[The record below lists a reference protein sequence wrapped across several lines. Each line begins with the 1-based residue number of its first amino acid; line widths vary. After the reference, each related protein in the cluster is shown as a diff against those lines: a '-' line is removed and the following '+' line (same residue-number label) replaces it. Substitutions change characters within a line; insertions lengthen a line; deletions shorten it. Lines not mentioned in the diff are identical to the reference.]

1 MALQKGEADPMKL
14 FSTGKLKIAGDM
26 MSVNK
31 IEALG
36 AMPFDLVLEK
46 AAARASGATSAASAV
61 PPSTPH
67 SREPLAPKLFESLGK
82 RLEEQPSLAD
92 EVGAV
97 LQFYVRDPDS
107 KWVVDL
113 KNQPPALKMGETDGG
128 TTTLTVD
135 EADLAELSGGET
147 TTQSLFQRGK
157 LRIDGDMQPAHRL
170 NFLKGLI

>member
-1 MALQKGEADPMKL
+1 
-14 FSTGKLKIAGDM
+14 M

-31 IEALG
+31 LEALLK
-36 AMPFDLVLEK
+36 MPFDLVLAK
-46 AAARASGATSAASAV
+46 AAARLSGGDASAATATTAE
-61 PPSTPH
+61 PAAAPQA
-67 SREPLAPKLFESLGK
+67 REPIAPKLFEALSK
-82 RLEEQPSLAD
+82 RLQEQPNLAD

-113 KNQPPALKMGETDGG
+113 KNRPPALKTGETDGA
-128 TTTLTVD
+128 TTIIMIAD
-135 EADLAELSGGET
+135 ADLAELSSGEK